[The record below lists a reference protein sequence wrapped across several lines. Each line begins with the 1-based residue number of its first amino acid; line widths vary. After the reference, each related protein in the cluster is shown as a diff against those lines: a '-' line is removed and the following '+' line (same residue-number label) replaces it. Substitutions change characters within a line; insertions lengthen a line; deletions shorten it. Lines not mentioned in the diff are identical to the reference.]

1 MIIRNAKVFLPDG
14 AFHFCDVLFSNIIE
28 TIGAPIRPDEPDVI
42 DGSDCLLIPGMVDIH
57 THGAMGFDFSD
68 GNPEAMS
75 PMARHYA
82 RHGVTSFLATTMTL
96 PEEAITLAAVVAAAH
111 AHLPNQARCVG
122 IHMEGPFIASSKRGA
137 QNLDYICTPD
147 FEMFQ
152 RIQAACNDF
161 VKLIT
166 VAPEVEGA
174 LTFIQRVSSQC
185 AVTLGHSA
193 ADYQRGLAGYAA
205 GATQATH
212 LYNGMNEFLHRSP
225 GLVGA
230 AMDSNAFA
238 ELICD
243 GLHNHPSVVRA
254 TFSMFPDRVV
264 LISDSL
270 SCAGMPDGDYTLG
283 GRLVSLHDGIARLED
298 GTIAGSRITVLEGL
312 QNAVQFGIP
321 LETAV
326 AAATI
331 RPAAAIRMQDTLG
344 SIAVGRSADLVLLN
358 KGLEPVAVFIAGNQ
372 FVDEAI

>member
-14 AFHFCDVLFSNIIE
+14 AFHPYDVQFSSVIE
-28 TIGAPIRPDEPDVI
+28 SIGAPARPDDHNQI

-68 GNPEAMS
+68 GNAEAMS
-75 PMARHYA
+75 PIACHYA

-96 PEEAITLAAVVAAAH
+96 PEKAITLAARVVAGQTR
-111 AHLPNQARCVG
+111 LPNQARCVG
-122 IHMEGPFIASSKRGA
+122 IHMEGPFIATSKRGA
-137 QNLDYICTPD
+137 QNADYICAPD
-147 FEMFQ
+147 YEMFQ
-152 RIQAACNDF
+152 RIQTACGGL

-174 LTFIQRVSSQC
+174 LAFIQRASSQC
-185 AVTLGHSA
+185 AITLGHSA
-193 ADYQRGLAGYAA
+193 ADYQQGLAGYAA

-212 LYNGMNEFLHRSP
+212 LFNGMNEFLHRSP

-230 AMDSNAFA
+230 AMDSGAYA

-243 GLHNHPSVVRA
+243 GLHNHPSAVRA
-254 TFSMFPDRVV
+254 TFSMFPDRVL

-312 QNAVQFGIP
+312 QNAVKFGIP
-321 LETAV
+321 LEAAV
-326 AAATI
+326 AAATL

-344 SIAVGRSADLVLLN
+344 SIAVGRRADLVLLN
-358 KGLEPVAVFIAGNQ
+358 AELEPVAVFIDGNQ
-372 FVDEAI
+372 FSEVPV